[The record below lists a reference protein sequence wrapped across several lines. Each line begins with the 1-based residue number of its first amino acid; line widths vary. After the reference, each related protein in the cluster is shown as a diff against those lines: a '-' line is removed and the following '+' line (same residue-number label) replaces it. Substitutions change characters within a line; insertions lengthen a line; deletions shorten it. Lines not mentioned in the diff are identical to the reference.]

1 MFFEANMSAGRLF
14 SHDYSRISKRVL
26 FLLKNMLCFAW
37 ACAILFQDKTLR
49 EVQLGELQK

>member
-1 MFFEANMSAGRLF
+1 MSAGRLF

>member
-1 MFFEANMSAGRLF
+1 MPAGRLL

-37 ACAILFQDKTLR
+37 VCAILFQDKTLR
-49 EVQLGELQK
+49 GELQK